1 MLDISAFSSKQIILW
16 FRHHTPIIIGVIIGA
31 YLFHKFGTRLID
43 KIVRRVMV
51 RGKYSSI
58 YEEKQRED
66 TLIRVLAKTLEI
78 FLWISAILII
88 LSEIG
93 VNIGPLI
100 AGAGIAGLAIG
111 LGGKALIQD
120 IIAGLFIIFEN
131 QYRVGDVVRLSGTAG
146 QVEDITLRITIIRD
160 LDGIV
165 HYIPNGTITT
175 ASNYSKDFARI
186 NLNIPIS
193 YADDIE
199 KAKTII
205 NNVGLEF
212 AKDKTWKGMIKK
224 APQFARVEKLAAS
237 AVELKVLGEVDPQAR
252 WDAAG
257 EIRHRIKEAFDKGGI
272 EIPYPQQVVHNT
284 EYKK

>member
-1 MLDISAFSSKQIILW
+1 MLDISTFSSKQIILW
-16 FRHHTPIIIGVIIGA
+16 FSRHTPIIIGVIIGA

-51 RGKYSSI
+51 RGKYSSV

-131 QYRVGDVVRLSGTAG
+131 QYRVGDVVRLNGTAG

-212 AKDKTWKGMIKK
+212 AKDKAWKGLIKK

-257 EIRHRIKEAFDKGGI
+257 EIRHRIKEAFNKGGI